1 MLSIFRSSICIFAIH
16 LHCVSSNNR
25 GIARFTGKTKTKPR
39 MNPHSLLLVLFL
51 VVNGISLL
59 IHSNETI
66 VFHHMK
72 AAFGASYQSDGLSLE
87 RWYSL

>member
-1 MLSIFRSSICIFAIH
+1 
-16 LHCVSSNNR
+16 
-25 GIARFTGKTKTKPR
+25 